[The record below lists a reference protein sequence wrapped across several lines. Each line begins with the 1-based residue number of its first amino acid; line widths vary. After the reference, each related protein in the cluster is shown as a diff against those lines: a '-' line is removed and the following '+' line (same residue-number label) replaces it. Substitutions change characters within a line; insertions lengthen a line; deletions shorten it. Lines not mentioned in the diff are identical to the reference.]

1 MLEREDDAQSA
12 LNLASAV
19 DLHNYAAK
27 YQLKLGKVKEA
38 ETTALKLKDPAATFT
53 IAQVARPLDASI
65 SFNIAMHSLIISEV
79 WNSES
84 VERTAWLC
92 ELAISQ
98 KMLDDLVKQ
107 CSKKIKN
114 KTIQFEICKVLQRL
128 EQVIIALDLV
138 SLTFPLFFY
147 HL

>member
-12 LNLASAV
+12 LNLANAV

-27 YQLKLGKVKEA
+27 YLIKLGKVKEA
-38 ETTALKLKDPAATFT
+38 ETTALKLKDPAAAFT

-98 KMLDDLVKQ
+98 KMLDDL
-107 CSKKIKN
+107 
-114 KTIQFEICKVLQRL
+114 
-128 EQVIIALDLV
+128 
-138 SLTFPLFFY
+138 
-147 HL
+147 